1 MTNSKNAR
9 QTAGF
14 TDKAAGRLSMISIL
28 AISAGLAA
36 APAQAQTVIEPS
48 DMPMQSPVASPE
60 PVQQPAPVTV
70 TPSTGAKTAPTVS
83 PNRAD
88 ALATDGGFDAATVA
102 PEALAQI
109 EAEKQARKAAAE
121 KAEQSAAA
129 ARAAAA
135 ERSAALVRNSNAPA
149 TATPTPDATAAPAAS
164 TLATADPAPVTASD
178 TAPAGIEP
186 APVTTDPAV
195 AAGDLPADSEWT
207 LLAALAGLLGLGG
220 MGAFVASRRRK
231 SKLQAAAPEYAAQ
244 RSERETAAV
253 AAATMPELRRDPVET
268 AARSGT
274 QPDGQRTAAAMDF
287 KGFVAA
293 QPSFEEP
300 RSRADHNIPLGQR
313 RVAAAPRPYL
323 RETDMA
329 RRPGYFTEHV
339 DAIPTPQNP
348 FLTRQKRLKRARH
361 LDARLAELNAARAI
375 RPDKISGTMQATRPL
390 EPAYS

>member
-36 APAQAQTVIEPS
+36 APAQAQTVIELS
-48 DMPMQSPVASPE
+48 DMPMQSPVASPG
-60 PVQQPAPVTV
+60 PLQQPAPVTV
-70 TPSTGAKTAPTVS
+70 TPSTGAETTPMVS
-83 PNRAD
+83 PDRAD

-129 ARAAAA
+129 ARAAA
-135 ERSAALVRNSNAPA
+135 ERSAALARNSSAPA
-149 TATPTPDATAAPAAS
+149 TVTPTPDMTAAPAAS
-164 TLATADPAPVTASD
+164 MLATADPAPVTASD

-231 SKLQAAAPEYAAQ
+231 SKVQATAPEYAAQ

-268 AARSGT
+268 AAGSGAQSVGHGT
-274 QPDGQRTAAAMDF
+274 TAAIDF
-287 KGFVAA
+287 KGFVAG

-323 RETDMA
+323 SEADLA
-329 RRPGYFTEHV
+329 RSPGYFTTHV

-348 FLTRQKRLKRARH
+348 FLTRQRRLKRAWH
-361 LDARLAELNAARAI
+361 LDARLAEMKESQAM
-375 RPDKISGTMQATRPL
+375 RPDRISGPTLGARSP
-390 EPAYS
+390 EPVFS

>member
-14 TDKAAGRLSMISIL
+14 PDKAAGHLSMISIL

-70 TPSTGAKTAPTVS
+70 TPSTGAETTPMVS
-83 PNRAD
+83 PDRAD

-121 KAEQSAAA
+121 KAEQSVAAV
-129 ARAAAA
+129 RTAAA
-135 ERSAALVRNSNAPA
+135 ERSAALARNSSAPA
-149 TATPTPDATAAPAAS
+149 TVTPTPDMTAAPAAS
-164 TLATADPAPVTASD
+164 MLATADPAPVTASD

-195 AAGDLPADSEWT
+195 AAGDLPAESEWT

-231 SKLQAAAPEYAAQ
+231 SKVQATAPEYAAQ

-268 AARSGT
+268 AAGSGAQSVGHGT
-274 QPDGQRTAAAMDF
+274 TAAIDF
-287 KGFVAA
+287 KGFVAG

-323 RETDMA
+323 SEADLA
-329 RRPGYFTEHV
+329 RSPGYFTTHV

-348 FLTRQKRLKRARH
+348 FLTRQRRLKRARH
-361 LDARLAELNAARAI
+361 LDAWLAEMKANQVM
-375 RPDKISGTMQATRPL
+375 RPDRISGAMLGARSP
-390 EPAYS
+390 EPVFS

>member
-14 TDKAAGRLSMISIL
+14 SDKAAGRLSMISIL

-70 TPSTGAKTAPTVS
+70 TPSTGAETTPMVS
-83 PNRAD
+83 PDRAD

-129 ARAAAA
+129 VRTAAA
-135 ERSAALVRNSNAPA
+135 ERSAALARNSNAPA
-149 TATPTPDATAAPAAS
+149 TVTPTPDMTAAPAAS
-164 TLATADPAPVTASD
+164 MLATADPAPVTASD

-231 SKLQAAAPEYAAQ
+231 SKVQATAPEYAAQ

-268 AARSGT
+268 AAGSGAQST
-274 QPDGQRTAAAMDF
+274 TAAIDF
-287 KGFVAA
+287 KGFVAG

-323 RETDMA
+323 SEVDLA
-329 RRPGYFTEHV
+329 RSPGYFTTHV

-348 FLTRQKRLKRARH
+348 FLTRQRRLKRARH
-361 LDARLAELNAARAI
+361 LDARLAEMKENQAM
-375 RPDKISGTMQATRPL
+375 RPDRISGAMLGARSP
-390 EPAYS
+390 EPVFS